1 MQGAGL
7 RPLPTQWLLAAVLAI
22 AVAVGAVLPG
32 RPLATAGAL
41 AGLCL
46 VVIAVL
52 HASRLPYLFLG
63 VLGGLLA
70 GYAFLGRGFAYL
82 GVPPIY
88 IGEVALGFG
97 LLAATASGAI
107 RLAFRSRL
115 VWLVIVYDLWG
126 AGRTIPYLATYG
138 TDALRDAAIWIYS
151 IFALLTVA
159 CLQSSG
165 WLPRVL
171 DQYRRWL
178 PVFLIWVP
186 VLWWSSRFAAD
197 AIPRAPG
204 SDVPIPSFKSGD
216 AAVHLAGIAAYLLV
230 GLYAPSREQEEVGF
244 RRSEWMVWS
253 LWLIAA
259 MFVAAL
265 SRGGLLAILVA
276 LAVVLALRPA
286 AAGRKLVAVA
296 ATAALTAAFFLASR
310 TSDTPLLKSPEGDRA
325 ISLRQISANLGSVLT
340 PSAQEEI
347 LEGSRRWRIEWW
359 RTILDYTVFGE
370 RFWTGKGFGVNLA
383 DEDGFQVGDGTLRSP
398 HNAHLTILARE
409 GVPGAALWV
418 FLQGAFGVAM
428 TRAYIRARRARQDFW
443 ARVNL
448 WILAYWLAS
457 LTNMG
462 FDVVLEGP
470 QGGIWFWSLFGLGIA
485 ALQAQ
490 QEHSVRAWVTRRD
503 WRPV

>member
-7 RPLPTQWLLAAVLAI
+7 RQFHAVWLLVAVLTVAVAGGALLPQSPLPA
-22 AVAVGAVLPG
+22 
-32 RPLATAGAL
+32 AGAL

-46 VVIAVL
+46 LIIAVL
-52 HASRLPYLFLG
+52 HAARLPQLFLG
-63 VLGGLLA
+63 VVGTLLA

-82 GVPPIY
+82 GSRPIY
-88 IGEVALGFG
+88 VGELALGFG

-107 RLAFRSRL
+107 RLGFRSRL
-115 VWLVIVYDLWG
+115 VWLVLAFDLWG
-126 AGRTIPYLATYG
+126 TGRTLPYLRTYG
-138 TDALRDAAIWIYS
+138 TDALRDAAVWIYS
-151 IFALLTVA
+151 IFGILIAA
-159 CLQSSG
+159 CLLSSG

-171 DQYRRWL
+171 KQYGRWL
-178 PVFLIWVP
+178 PYFLIWVP
-186 VLWWSSRFAAD
+186 VLWWISRFAYD
-197 AIPRAPG
+197 VLPRAPG
-204 SDVPIPSFKSGD
+204 SDAPIPSFKSGD

-230 GLYAPSREQEEVGF
+230 GLSPRPQDQERVGF
-244 RRSEWMVWS
+244 RPSEWMLWS

-265 SRGGLLAILVA
+265 SRGGLLAILAA
-276 LAVVLALRPA
+276 LAVVLGLRPA

-325 ISLRQISANLGSVLT
+325 ISLRQISANLGSILT
-340 PSAQEEI
+340 PPAQEEM
-347 LEGSRRWRIEWW
+347 LEGSRRWRLEWW

-370 RFWTGKGFGVNLA
+370 LFWTGKGFGVNLA
-383 DEDGFQVGDGTLRSP
+383 DDDGFQVGDGTLRSP

-409 GVPGAALWV
+409 GVPGAALWAFV
-418 FLQGAFGVAM
+418 QVAFGVAM
-428 TRAYIRARRARQDFW
+428 TRAYVRARRTSQDFW

-448 WILAYWLAS
+448 WILAYWIAS

-470 QGGIWFWSLFGLGIA
+470 QGGIWFWSLLGVGIA
-485 ALQAQ
+485 ALQTQ
-490 QEHSVRAWVTRRD
+490 QGGSVVVGAAPRD
-503 WRPV
+503 WRRT